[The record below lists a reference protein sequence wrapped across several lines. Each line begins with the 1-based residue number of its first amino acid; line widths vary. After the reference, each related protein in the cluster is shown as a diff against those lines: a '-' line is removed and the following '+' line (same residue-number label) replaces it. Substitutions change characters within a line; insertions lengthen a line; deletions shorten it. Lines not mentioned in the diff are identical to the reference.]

1 MMADMTDSR
10 LTRLETKLDYVE
22 EGVSELK
29 VAVNKLSDTLN
40 QERLELAKYAAKLGL
55 LYGGGGAACI
65 AVLNWLLGRIG

>member
-10 LTRLETKLDYVE
+10 LTRLETQVE
-22 EGVSELK
+22 YIGEGVSELK
-29 VAVNKLSDTLN
+29 VAVNRLSDTIN